1 MRHEMQAAQSALE
14 RYEQAH
20 AECTRC
26 IGATPLFCMTC
37 TTNREKQRAAQ
48 AYRHAT
54 RRSA

>member
-1 MRHEMQAAQSALE
+1 MRHNAQAAQSALE
-14 RYEQAH
+14 RYETAH